1 NYQECDKQ
9 FTNCLKAKGTGVN
22 ISTFYYMAH
31 QNNIK
36 PYKEPIEDEVLLI
49 KDDLLTEDYIDSP
62 TFSTSLIPQLPQFL
76 KHVIKYTKTDQEKD
90 IMILGAITAIS
101 ACLPKIYGIYDGD
114 KVYSNLY

>member
-1 NYQECDKQ
+1 TATDITGNYETWRNIGFALSEEYGEAGREYYHRISRFYINYNYQECDKQ

-62 TFSTSLIPQLPQFL
+62 
-76 KHVIKYTKTDQEKD
+76 
-90 IMILGAITAIS
+90 
-101 ACLPKIYGIYDGD
+101 
-114 KVYSNLY
+114 